1 MRDAAPGRR
10 CREVSLG
17 RSFGHL
23 DDTYVQSEA
32 NRTSRCT
39 MAQVGWMP
47 WTLPPTA
54 SPSRLLPRLRKPSSP
69 RPPWTGPAVG
79 LKERGLT
86 EKHEAA
92 VATFGGARRGAFHGR
107 RGAARAGH
115 RGTRARL
122 SDVRGDRRLPRGG
135 RGHEGADQRLQGS
148 PRRSRR
154 GDRLDS
160 RRPPPERG
168 PERLAG
174 RRGGP
179 GSAEEAGDRPDG
191 RAEPRLAAAL
201 PALDRARRP
210 ADRRRGGGAGAS
222 ASSAATCP
230 PSSR

>member
-17 RSFGHL
+17 RTFGHL

-54 SPSRLLPRLRKPSSP
+54 SPLRLLPRLRKQVVQD
-69 RPPWTGPAVG
+69 RPDGSRRWFEGARVDG
-79 LKERGLT
+79 EARGRCW
-86 EKHEAA
+86 
-92 VATFGGARRGAFHGR
+92 TFGGTRRGALHGR
-107 RGAARAGH
+107 RGAARACH

-122 SDVRGDRRLPRGG
+122 SDIRGDCRLSRRG

-148 PRRSRR
+148 PRRSRS
-154 GDRLDS
+154 GHRLDR
-160 RRPPPERG
+160 RRPPPERR

-179 GSAEEAGDRPDG
+179 GSTQETGDRPDG
-191 RAEPRLAAAL
+191 GAEPRLAAAL
-201 PALDRARRP
+201 PALDRARRSS
-210 ADRRRGGGAGAS
+210 DRRTRRWRWRD